1 MTFAINVVNTKART
15 QLYHAEIDAVFN
27 QIQEEIKRIGIG
39 KALVGETKFDN
50 DRKIMEHTGHFV

>member
-1 MTFAINVVNTKART
+1 MTFSINIANTKART

-39 KALVGETKFDN
+39 KALVGG
-50 DRKIMEHTGHFV
+50 IQSYSG

>member
-1 MTFAINVVNTKART
+1 MTFAISVVNNLART

-39 KALVGETKFDN
+39 KALVGGSS
-50 DRKIMEHTGHFV
+50 TGNQFK

>member
-1 MTFAINVVNTKART
+1 MSRIHVCLCFCRNNKMTFSINIANTKART

-39 KALVGETKFDN
+39 KALVG
-50 DRKIMEHTGHFV
+50 